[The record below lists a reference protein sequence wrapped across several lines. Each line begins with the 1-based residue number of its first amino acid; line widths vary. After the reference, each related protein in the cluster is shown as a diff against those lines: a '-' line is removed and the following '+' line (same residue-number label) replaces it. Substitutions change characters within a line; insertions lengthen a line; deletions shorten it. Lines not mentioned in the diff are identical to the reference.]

1 MESQS
6 ESIRILTVHKSKGLE
21 YPIVFLPGL
30 SFPSGGY
37 RDDFKYHRDDGKL
50 VVELEKTASDDAK
63 AKGAMEEEEEDARVL
78 YVALTR
84 SASRCYLYHAP
95 VKISSNARVPAQVRM
110 MRSWATDG
118 NTSGTEGN
126 SLVKEASAWVDAL
139 GGRAEYNLFT
149 TNQQKRSNSEND
161 EITCSKLVDLQSESW
176 DENRKIPDAKIVESF
191 SGLSKQVGFD
201 GRDLD
206 GTDEGQWQ
214 QEDIIAKE
222 NQPIFNFPA
231 GAHAG
236 NFMHDVFENLNF
248 SDSSGWKELIS
259 KKLDDH
265 QFDSKQWSPVILD
278 MVHQVMGTEL
288 EQGFCLN
295 LLNVTDR
302 LEEMEFYF
310 PVSSGFLPEL
320 AQHLPAHS
328 KLKKYLDRI
337 SADECMRIEGDGY
350 LKGLIDLTF
359 RKDGKFYIL
368 DWKSNKLSGSSKGF
382 DDKEI
387 EREMLTHHYVLQYHI
402 YTVALHRF
410 LQSRMKGYRYE
421 RNFGGVYYLFVRGMR
436 KDTDRG
442 IFYDLPDLE
451 TVQTLE
457 KFLISDQ

>member
-1 MESQS
+1 MGGVKKYFNNFHNISNLYLE
-6 ESIRILTVHKSKGLE
+6 EIL
-21 YPIVFLPGL
+21 
-30 SFPSGGY
+30 
-37 RDDFKYHRDDGKL
+37 
-50 VVELEKTASDDAK
+50 
-63 AKGAMEEEEEDARVL
+63 
-78 YVALTR
+78 
-84 SASRCYLYHAP
+84 
-95 VKISSNARVPAQVRM
+95 KI
-110 MRSWATDG
+110 
-118 NTSGTEGN
+118 TE
-126 SLVKEASAWVDAL
+126 
-139 GGRAEYNLFT
+139 
-149 TNQQKRSNSEND
+149 
-161 EITCSKLVDLQSESW
+161 
-176 DENRKIPDAKIVESF
+176 
-191 SGLSKQVGFD
+191 
-201 GRDLD
+201 
-206 GTDEGQWQ
+206 
-214 QEDIIAKE
+214 E
-222 NQPIFNFPA
+222 NQPIFKFPA

-236 NFMHDVFENLNF
+236 NFMHDVFEHLNF
-248 SDSSGWKELIS
+248 SDSSAWKELIS

-278 MVHQVMGTEL
+278 MVHQVMDTEL

-359 RKDGKFYIL
+359 RKDDKFYIL